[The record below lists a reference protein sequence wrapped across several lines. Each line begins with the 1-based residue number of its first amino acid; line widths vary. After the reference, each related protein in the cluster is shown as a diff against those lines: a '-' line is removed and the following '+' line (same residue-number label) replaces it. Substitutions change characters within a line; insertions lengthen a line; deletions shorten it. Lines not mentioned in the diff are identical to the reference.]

1 MPERTRD
8 RMSDAMPD
16 IVSEYVSDRTSELV
30 WINITGFRR
39 GNQFRDE
46 GNVGLSQEFVQTRGR
61 WNKIQIPNMW
71 GLVNCGEI
79 AVSSLNQQ
87 ISIVAYQIN
96 WWGWWF
102 GFLAAMFKV
111 YVD

>member
-46 GNVGLSQEFVQTRGR
+46 GNAGLSQEFVQTRGR

-79 AVSSLNQQ
+79 AVSS
-87 ISIVAYQIN
+87 
-96 WWGWWF
+96 
-102 GFLAAMFKV
+102 
-111 YVD
+111 